1 MTVLQRIRDL
11 AALRGISL
19 AELER
24 QTNLSSGS
32 ITKWDKSSPS
42 ADKLDKIANFFGVSV
57 DYLLGR
63 TDRKDP
69 WPSSSPEEDFGDIVD
84 EQESDLLAAF
94 RLESEDMSEEEK
106 KKFNDSLKG
115 MMKIAKGLLND
126 DSKWK
131 D

>member
-24 QTNLSSGS
+24 QTKLSSGS

-42 ADKLDKIANFFGVSV
+42 ADKLDKIASFFDVSV

-63 TDRKDP
+63 TNRKDP
-69 WPSSSPEEDFGDIVD
+69 WPASTPEEDFADLED
-84 EQESDLLAAF
+84 ETPEFFEIQRESR
-94 RLESEDMSEEEK
+94 RLNRKDQK
-106 KKFNDSLKG
+106 R
-115 MMKIAKGLLND
+115 LLNIMKATFEEIDNGNFEED
-126 DSKWK
+126 D
-131 D
+131 DDDL